1 MKRDD
6 VPANIIDAMKS
17 VTPGVPDEVFN
28 GAYDKAGPEAMIKMM
43 TMGLAVNPLR
53 GMYMMSPEL
62 GERMKNVSL
71 AARWFESQSEGK
83 GAASFGILADMSGA
97 LSDLIASK
105 EFGVLQDAVEKA
117 AQMIV
122 LMESDKEGSA

>member
-1 MKRDD
+1 MKRED
-6 VPANIIDAMKS
+6 VPADILDALKA

-28 GAYDKAGPEAMIKMM
+28 SAYDTAGPEAMIKVM

-62 GERMKNVSL
+62 GERMKSVAL
-71 AARWFESQSEGK
+71 AARWFEAHNEGK
-83 GAASFGILADMSGA
+83 DAASFGILADISGA

-105 EFGVLQDAVEKA
+105 EFGVLQSAVEKA

-122 LMESDKEGSA
+122 RMESDKEGSA